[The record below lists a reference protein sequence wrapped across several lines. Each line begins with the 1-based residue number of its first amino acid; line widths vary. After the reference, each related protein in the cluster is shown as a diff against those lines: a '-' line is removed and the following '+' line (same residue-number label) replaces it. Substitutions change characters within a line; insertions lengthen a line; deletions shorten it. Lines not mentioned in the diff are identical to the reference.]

1 MYLFDS
7 FFTYQLIYDERTF
20 DNLYSNSDF
29 RLFVRE
35 FYSSEIVD
43 FNIRTVKNRWAKSSR
58 IKKRLLFM
66 LQNPSNDPLYF
77 ATFTFDEYYITLPY
91 LTLRT
96 YISKFL
102 MANFSEYICNVDY
115 GSLNGRL
122 HFHAVVRCRGQPPQ
136 SPYGFCDYRRLFNT
150 DENIGQCSNY
160 LNKLTNHSTK
170 EKGRVLYS
178 KNLRYEVLY
187 ND

>member
-7 FFTYQLIYDERTF
+7 HFTYQLIYDERTF
-20 DNLYSNSDF
+20 DNLYSNSAF
-29 RLFVRE
+29 RCLVCE
-35 FYSSEIVD
+35 YYSPKVYS
-43 FNIRTVKNRWAKSSR
+43 FNIRTVKNRWKKSSR
-58 IKKRLLFM
+58 IKQRLICM

-96 YISKFL
+96 YISRFL
-102 MANFSEYICNVDY
+102 KANFFEYICNVDY

-136 SPYGFCDYRRLFNT
+136 SRYGFCDYRPLFNSV
-150 DENIGQCSNY
+150 DNLGCCSNY

-178 KNLRYEVLY
+178 KNLRNEILHY
-187 ND
+187 D

>member
-1 MYLFDS
+1 MELFDS
-7 FFTYQLIYDERTF
+7 YFTYQLIYDERTF
-20 DNLYSNSDF
+20 DDLYTNLEF

-35 FYSSEIVD
+35 FYSPDVVE
-43 FNIRTVKNRWAKSSR
+43 FNIRTVKNRWKKSSR
-58 IKKRLLFM
+58 IKQRLLSM
-66 LQNPSNDPLYF
+66 LQNPSNDSLYF
-77 ATFTFDEYYITLPY
+77 ATFTFDEYYISLPY
-91 LTLRT
+91 LTLRH
-96 YISKFL
+96 YIASFL
-102 MANFSEYICNVDY
+102 RLNFSEYICNVDY

-122 HFHAVVRCRGQPPQ
+122 HFHAVVRCRGDPPK

-150 DENIGQCSNY
+150 EENLGCCSNY

-178 KNLRYEVLY
+178 KNLRYEILH

>member
-1 MYLFDS
+1 MELFDS
-7 FFTYQLIYDERTF
+7 HFTYQLIYDERTF
-20 DNLYSNSDF
+20 DDLYTNLEF

-35 FYSSEIVD
+35 FYSPDVVD
-43 FNIRTVKNRWAKSSR
+43 YNIRTVKNRWKKSSR
-58 IKKRLLFM
+58 IKSRLLCM
-66 LQNPSNDPLYF
+66 LQNPCNDPLYF
-77 ATFTFDEYYITLPY
+77 ATFTFDEHYISLPY
-91 LTLRT
+91 LTLRH
-96 YISKFL
+96 YIAEFL
-102 MANFSEYICNVDY
+102 RLNFSEYICNVDY

-150 DENIGQCSNY
+150 EENIGCCSNY

-178 KNLRYEVLY
+178 KNLRYEILY

>member
-7 FFTYQLIYDERTF
+7 CFTYQLIYDERYH
-20 DNLYSNSDF
+20 DDLYTNVDF
-29 RLFVRE
+29 RILVRDFFSPE
-35 FYSSEIVD
+35 VVD
-43 FNIRTVKNRWAKSSR
+43 FNIRNVKNRWKKSSR
-58 IKKRLLFM
+58 IKRRLLNM

-77 ATFTFDEYYITLPY
+77 ATFTFDQYYITLPY

-96 YISKFL
+96 YVSKFL
-102 MANFSEYICNVDY
+102 KANFSEYICNVDY

-122 HFHAVVRCRGQPPQ
+122 HFHAVVRCRGDPPEF
-136 SPYGFCDYRRLFNT
+136 PYGFKFYELLRNS
-150 DENIGQCSNY
+150 DENIGMCSNY

-187 ND
+187 FD

>member
-1 MYLFDS
+1 MYLFES
-7 FFTYQLIYDERTF
+7 FFTYQLIYDSRTF
-20 DNLYSNSDF
+20 DNLYSNSEF
-29 RLFVRE
+29 RSFVIDY
-35 FYSSEIVD
+35 YSLDVYNW
-43 FNIRTVKNRWAKSSR
+43 NIKNVINRWKKSSR
-58 IKKRLLFM
+58 IKSRLLCM

-77 ATFTFDEYYITLPY
+77 ATFTFDDHYITLPY

-102 MANFSEYICNVDY
+102 KANFSEYICNVDY

-122 HFHAVVRCRGQPPQ
+122 HFHAVVRCRGQPPL
-136 SPYGFCDYRRLFNT
+136 SPFGFCDYRWLFNT
-150 DENIGQCSNY
+150 EENLGCCSNY

-178 KNLRYEVLY
+178 KNLRYEVLHY
-187 ND
+187 D